1 VPRSTERNTE
11 GGNRQTTLPAAV
23 RPWMPSHVD
32 DVDRTIIGRLQMDGR
47 ASVKSMADEIGLSEA
62 TIRKRLGRLLEEGLI
77 QIVAIPNAR
86 ESSQTIMAMANIRAT
101 GDVEALG
108 RKIAAWPEASWVA
121 LGAGNVDLCV
131 EMVCSG
137 RDAFQGVVKRL
148 QALEDVAHLQTFV
161 YLKTLKQAYF
171 GPLTRS

>member
-1 VPRSTERNTE
+1 
-11 GGNRQTTLPAAV
+11 
-23 RPWMPSHVD
+23 MPSHVD
-32 DVDRTIIGRLQMDGR
+32 DVDRAIIGRLQTDGR

-62 TIRKRLGRLLEEGLI
+62 TIRKRLARLLEEGLI
-77 QIVAIPNAR
+77 QIAAIPNAR
-86 ESSQTIMAMANIRAT
+86 GSSQTIMAMANIRAT
-101 GDVEALG
+101 GNVEELG
-108 RKIAAWPEASWVA
+108 RTISSWPETSWVA

-131 EMVCSG
+131 EVVCPG
-137 RDAFQGVVKRL
+137 RDALQGVVNRI